1 MAATKS
7 DNLNTMRTPPTRG
20 FCFPAIRQGY
30 SRTCYGTVPLSDRR
44 SYSRVN
50 INVDMVSKNDY
61 YNSMLNSKEEA
72 VKQGEFR
79 RWLESQG
86 VEVSNGTNHLKLR
99 YNGKRSVMPRHPG
112 DEIKEPLRK
121 AILKQLGLN

>member
-1 MAATKS
+1 
-7 DNLNTMRTPPTRG
+7 
-20 FCFPAIRQGY
+20 
-30 SRTCYGTVPLSDRR
+30 
-44 SYSRVN
+44 
-50 INVDMVSKNDY
+50 
-61 YNSMLNSKEEA
+61 MLNSKEEA
-72 VKQGEFR
+72 VRQSEFR

-86 VEVSNGTNHLKLR
+86 VDVSNGTNHLKLR

>member
-7 DNLNTMRTPPTRG
+7 DNLNMMRTPPTRG
-20 FCFPAIRQGY
+20 FCYPAIRQGY
-30 SRTCYGTVPLSDRR
+30 SRTCYGTVPLSERR
-44 SYSRVN
+44 PLFVV
-50 INVDMVSKNDY
+50 IKNVDKVIKNDY
-61 YNSMLNSKEEA
+61 YCLMLNSKEEA